1 MYPIMYLSRPGKVY
15 CIAGATTQLI
25 FARPTKGKQKLHLLR
40 SSTKTFT
47 NNVTSMLTV
56 VASRE
61 ETDYRFEIIV
71 YMHRKFQM
79 FEFPPFINVN
89 KREKSVP
96 SFFQIQIIN

>member
-1 MYPIMYLSRPGKVY
+1 MGDLAKIYLTAP
-15 CIAGATTQLI
+15 
-25 FARPTKGKQKLHLLR
+25 P
-40 SSTKTFT
+40 SSCDVERLF
-47 NNVTSMLTV
+47 
-56 VASRE
+56 RE